1 MIMKQL
7 KKDILREAMGICKES
22 NLYYVFTPKE
32 KREAV
37 IHVYNIIDNS
47 RLIQREESQRSA

>member
-1 MIMKQL
+1 MKQL

-47 RLIQREESQRSA
+47 RLVQREELQRSA

>member
-1 MIMKQL
+1 MKQL

-22 NLYYVFTPKE
+22 SLYYVFTPKE

-37 IHVYNIIDNS
+37 IHVYKIIDSS
-47 RLIQREESQRSA
+47 RIIKREVLRRSA